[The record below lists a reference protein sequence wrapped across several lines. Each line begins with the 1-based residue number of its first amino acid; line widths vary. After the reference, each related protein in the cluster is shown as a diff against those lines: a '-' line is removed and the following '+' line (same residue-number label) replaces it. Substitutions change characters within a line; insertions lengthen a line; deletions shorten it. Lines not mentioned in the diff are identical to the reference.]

1 MHDCPL
7 SACTPLRKRG
17 RPSRDDSAMSR
28 EAILHKAFEAFARQ
42 GFEGVSLRQ
51 LAKECGVSDSLL
63 THHFGSKQELWLEAA
78 DSVFQPLYQR
88 LIQTLDSVE
97 APNVAWQ
104 LRNNLKASL
113 CMMAQEAET
122 IAFMF
127 REGEG
132 DTERADHLRQHYL
145 IPYTSRIHTLVDQ
158 AREQGLM
165 RKLSH
170 EACTGMVLGIMRM
183 LVVPG
188 LYKPALAPRL
198 ATPATISAYIDEIT
212 TIFYDGL
219 MLPASHGQA
228 SENALLHSPSS
239 RTTKTGSRS

>member
-1 MHDCPL
+1 MRDCPL
-7 SACTPLRKRG
+7 DTLSAVCTPLRKRG

-28 EAILHKAFEAFARQ
+28 EAILQKAFEAFARQ

-63 THHFGSKQELWLEAA
+63 SHHFGSKQQLWFEAA

-88 LIQTLDSVE
+88 LIQTLDSVD

-113 CMMAQEAET
+113 CMMAQEAQT

-132 DTERADHLRQHYL
+132 DTERADHLRRHYL
-145 IPYTSRIHTLVDQ
+145 IPYTDRIHALVDQ
-158 AREQGLM
+158 ARDQGLM

-170 EACTGMVLGIMRM
+170 EACTAMVLGIMRM

-198 ATPATISAYIDEIT
+198 ASAETISAYVDEVT

-219 MLPASHGQA
+219 MLPTASA
-228 SENALLHSPSS
+228 SSS
-239 RTTKTGSRS
+239 TLSEKSGSRS